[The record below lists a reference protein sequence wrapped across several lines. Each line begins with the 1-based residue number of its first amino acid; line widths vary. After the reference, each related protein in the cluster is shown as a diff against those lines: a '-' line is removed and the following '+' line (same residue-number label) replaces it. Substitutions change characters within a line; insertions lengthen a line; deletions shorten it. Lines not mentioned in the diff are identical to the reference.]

1 MPTTL
6 YADSATAA
14 VDDDLLAS
22 PGEKQVYLETVHFDR
37 RSRSNSVWLHI
48 TK

>member
-6 YADSATAA
+6 YGDSATAA
-14 VDDDLLAS
+14 VDDDLIAT
-22 PGEKQVYLETVHFDR
+22 PGDKQVYLETVHFDR
-37 RSRSNSVWLHI
+37 RSRSNSVFLHM